1 MATVSIR
8 ITRDDIT
15 PAFKRLTK
23 MGRDTTPVMRSM
35 GNTFKSITEGN
46 FNAAGAGYRPSAWP
60 AKRDGSPSNLK
71 QSGLLWHSFHL
82 TVTKDTATLANPTPY
97 AAIHQFGG
105 TISGKPLLKFKVG
118 DRWVSKHQVTMPSR
132 PFYPVKDGQLIP
144 SAEQL
149 IAAAG
154 MRTVERIAEGK

>member
-82 TVTKDTATLANPTPY
+82 TVTKDTATLANPVRHFVVIVKGVFLKGMPAVDVLHSLWPLAVLAVVTLS
-97 AAIHQFGG
+97 AATWLF
-105 TISGKPLLKFKVG
+105 
-118 DRWVSKHQVTMPSR
+118 RR
-132 PFYPVKDGQLIP
+132 
-144 SAEQL
+144 
-149 IAAAG
+149 
-154 MRTVERIAEGK
+154 RTE